1 MNQRI
6 KHGPF
11 WTGLFSVISLAWL
24 FPLALVLI
32 NSFKKKV
39 YISADTFSLPTGK
52 EFAGLFNYKDGIE
65 KTNFIA
71 SFGWSLV
78 ITVGA
83 VASHPPLHLDVRLV
97 DCASEQR
104 RIENHLRVVPVEHD
118 CSIPDGDVP
127 SVEDG

>member
-24 FPLALVLI
+24 FPLAL
-32 NSFKKKV
+32 
-39 YISADTFSLPTGK
+39 
-52 EFAGLFNYKDGIE
+52 
-65 KTNFIA
+65 
-71 SFGWSLV
+71 
-78 ITVGA
+78 
-83 VASHPPLHLDVRLV
+83 VRLV

>member
-39 YISADTFSLPTGK
+39 YISADTFSLPTGDRK
-52 EFAGLFNYKDGIE
+52 
-65 KTNFIA
+65 
-71 SFGWSLV
+71 S
-78 ITVGA
+78 
-83 VASHPPLHLDVRLV
+83 
-97 DCASEQR
+97 
-104 RIENHLRVVPVEHD
+104 VV
-118 CSIPDGDVP
+118 
-127 SVEDG
+127 